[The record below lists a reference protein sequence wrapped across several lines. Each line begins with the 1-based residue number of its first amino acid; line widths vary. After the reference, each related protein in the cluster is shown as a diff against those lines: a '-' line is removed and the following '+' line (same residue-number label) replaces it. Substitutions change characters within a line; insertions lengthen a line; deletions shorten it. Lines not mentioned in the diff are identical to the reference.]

1 MDIWPTSIT
10 GSHKRETKSST
21 LIHANME
28 QEYDLLILTDATGSM
43 HQYLPALRQ
52 ALPKIVSVSCLTDA
66 FSRIG
71 IMAYRDYEQVLTEW
85 SGWHNCRDKNDTKG
99 DITREDLIAF
109 AKGLSLGGG
118 HDWDEAVKTG
128 AARAYSVMRPEAT
141 TLILLYADAPPHMS
155 WHDGRNKPLEQSNLR
170 ARAFGVGDYF
180 LDWVSACQTLSG
192 KKHAAKYEKPVRSQV
207 FCIIDKSS
215 IATVAPFAYLSHATG
230 GSCFWMR
237 ETATSATIASLT
249 MDIILT
255 WMGAGKQGVAV
266 AESDFATARLIR
278 YLKVDDFHEMRNEAD
293 ERIAKYM
300 PAKSISGYVEAAK
313 NNIEL
318 VNVQDNPMK
327 KLIQPRATPIPD
339 FSKRYSEDPSYAR
352 LVVEH
357 IRKIIDEDVTSIT
370 INPVFGSLWR
380 TVCNDRDNPARDE
393 LLERFSTGI
402 QGIVNK
408 DDKERAAAWLEES
421 YNFSAEIEA
430 TIREVAEEDRFPCV
444 FLDPTQLWTSG
455 TGQPNLDDNRDAN
468 MTVLTREDLL
478 EIGRSCHPKI
488 LRRLGRVLT
497 RLSYVSSADEMPE
510 HVRNMPESELMR
522 MPLALAEPKYHKV
535 FWKAL
540 LHLVVPGTKLSGRPA
555 CVLAALSIRMGI
567 KPLLDSADQEMLS
580 WKQHWNNLD
589 VPETWNSNCM
599 SLLLDADTNFAERH
613 KQKDTSAHATLLRP
627 SDRKLFERLV
637 DYSLLKANME
647 TTLTAHVGWH
657 PDKTRA
663 PVGPLVRCKK
673 CHFPRSVTIMGPG
686 KTCGL
691 CLRSDAEFTKK
702 PKSEVLM
709 LSVSKDDDS
718 STAITWVECSKTDC
732 RAQYVVYN
740 SEGLNVRAKCHFCRS
755 GKISEPA
762 PTVECRKCLSRI
774 IWPDEYRAK
783 NMKAKAYECSACAGS
798 YKTIV
803 EAETT
808 AKLLGDENGTA
819 WLLRNSDSMIK
830 RPLTNESIFK
840 TVSAAA
846 ALGEFADKVEILPSS
861 HEESLRLSGKVVRN
875 TEELKACLMG
885 WVKSRRAESGTC
897 NLCFRDFKKQ
907 GSGLR
912 RACGRSG
919 CPQQICNDCHA
930 QWYSTNSPGRL
941 INVAALTCPFCRRQ
955 PSPKVAPRSLVALAN
970 LGDAVRES
978 GAWLYA
984 WCVGCG
990 HAKRF
995 AERVCARGAPTEL
1008 TDWRC
1013 DDCQPVVG
1021 AAAGGKDEVVFR
1033 ECPGC
1038 GVATEKTGGCNHIT
1052 CRCGADWCFV
1062 CGELSK
1068 DSGAVYAHMSRSHG
1082 GWFGADGGDEYDD
1095 NNDRDYEWDTD

>member
-1 MDIWPTSIT
+1 
-10 GSHKRETKSST
+10 
-21 LIHANME
+21 ME

-85 SGWHNCRDKNDTKG
+85 SGWHNCRDENDTEG

-109 AKGLSLGGG
+109 AKVLSLGGG

-141 TLILLYADAPPHMS
+141 TLILLYADAPPHMR
-155 WHDGRNKPLEQSNLR
+155 WHDGPNKPLEQSNLR
-170 ARAFGVGDYF
+170 SRVFGVGDYF

-192 KKHAAKYEKPVRSQV
+192 KKHAPKHGKPVRSQV
-207 FCIIDKSS
+207 FCIIDKSR

-237 ETATSATIASLT
+237 ETATSTTIASLT

-255 WMGAGKQGVAV
+255 WMGAGKEGAV
-266 AESDFATARLIR
+266 ATGSDAATARLIR
-278 YLKVDDFHEMRNEAD
+278 YSKADDFDDMRSEAD
-293 ERIAKYM
+293 KRISKYM
-300 PAKSISGYVEAAK
+300 PAKSNSAYMEAIED
-313 NNIEL
+313 NINL
-318 VNVQDNPMK
+318 VNVQDYPMK
-327 KLIQPRATPIPD
+327 ELIQPRAAPILD
-339 FSKRYSEDPSYAR
+339 FSKRYSDDPSYAK

-357 IRKIIDEDVTSIT
+357 LRKIIDEDVTSIT

-380 TVCNDRDNPARDE
+380 TVCNDRGNPSRDE
-393 LLERFSTGI
+393 LLERFSAGI
-402 QGIVNK
+402 QGIANK

-444 FLDPTQLWTSG
+444 FLDPTQVWTSG
-455 TGQPNLDDNRDAN
+455 TGHPSHEDDNQDTDMA
-468 MTVLTREDLL
+468 TLTRADLL
-478 EIGRSCHPKI
+478 EIGRSCQPKI

-510 HVRNMPESELMR
+510 HVRSMPESELMR
-522 MPLALAEPKYHKV
+522 MPLALAETKYHKI

-540 LHLVVPGTKLSGRPA
+540 LHLVVPGTKLAGRPA

-567 KPLLDSADQEMLS
+567 KPLLDAADQEMLS
-580 WKQHWNNLD
+580 WKEYWNNLD
-589 VPETWNSNCM
+589 VPETWNNSCI
-599 SLLLDADTNFAERH
+599 SLLLDADTSFAERH
-613 KQKDTSAHATLLRP
+613 ERKETKNSAHATLLKT

-637 DYSLLKANME
+637 DYSLLKANMD
-647 TTLTAHVGWH
+647 TSLTAHVGWH
-657 PDKTRA
+657 PDKTRV

-691 CLRSDAEFTKK
+691 CLRPDADFTKK
-702 PKSEVLM
+702 PKSEVLL

-718 STAITWVECSKTDC
+718 STAITWVECCKVDC

-755 GKISEPA
+755 GKKSGPA
-762 PTVECRKCLSRI
+762 PTVECSKCLSRI

-783 NMKAKAYECSACAGS
+783 NMKVKNYECSACAGG

-808 AKLLGDENGTA
+808 ARLLGEENGTT

-830 RPLTNESIFK
+830 HPLANESVFK

-846 ALGEFADKVEILPSS
+846 ALEDFADKVEILPTS
-861 HEESLRLSGKVVRN
+861 HVEPLRLGGKMVRN
-875 TEELKACLMG
+875 TEEIKTCLMC

-919 CPQQICNDCHA
+919 CPQQICNDCHT

-955 PSPKVAPRSLVALAN
+955 PSPKVAPRNLVALAN

-978 GAWLYA
+978 GSWLYA

-995 AERVCARGAPTEL
+995 AERVCAGGAPAEL

-1013 DDCQPVVG
+1013 DDCQRPV
-1021 AAAGGKDEVVFR
+1021 AGGDGQGQGQDEAVFR
-1033 ECPGC
+1033 VCPGC

-1052 CRCGADWCFV
+1052 CHCGADWCFV
-1062 CGELSK
+1062 CGELGK
-1068 DSGAVYAHMSRSHG
+1068 DAGAVYAHMSKSHG
-1082 GWFGADGGDEYDD
+1082 GWYGVDGGDEYDYNEEYGWESD
-1095 NNDRDYEWDTD
+1095 